1 MPLSCGLTVNDS
13 KPPVIHDILSI
24 LSPADRR
31 RFAWLCVGVAVLAL
45 TELVGVASVFPF
57 MSLMADP
64 GQLQGESWLAQ
75 AYRTLGFT
83 SPRRFII
90 WAGVA
95 VIVLLVV
102 SRTLGWFISY
112 QRDRLEWAIYLR
124 TSSRLLEY
132 YIDRPYEYFLSQNT
146 ADLRGYVIT
155 ETIHLV
161 HGVLAPLITILI
173 NGGTAVVIT
182 LLLLFVSP
190 VVALTTAAVL
200 GSAYA
205 GIFIFRRRPLQ
216 ALGEKRLSANQHQ
229 PRVLEELFTGMKT
242 IKTYGNE
249 AAFIERYRHHTGV
262 LADVNPRLRVIY
274 QMPRFIL
281 EVLAFSGIVGVTLY
295 LYVREGNLT
304 GLLPTLSLFAVGG
317 YRLLPAMQQV
327 FAAVSTIKAFRP
339 TLDKLTPD
347 LRASLTWESRPRPAS
362 RSLPFNHEVKLQ
374 NVDFQFREAKKPLFA
389 GLNLS
394 VKKGTTIAFV
404 GSTGSGK
411 TTAVDLLTGL
421 LRPTAG
427 QVTVDGQPLSDLNI
441 ADWRRQIAYV
451 PQDVYLYDVS
461 IRENITFGTTEN
473 VSDEAITEILEKV
486 ELADFI
492 HTQTA
497 RGLDTP
503 LGENGIRLS
512 GGQRQRIGLARA
524 LLRRPS
530 LLVLDEATSALDT
543 VTERAILDTIDN
555 LPQSITVVLI
565 AHRITTVR
573 SADRIYLLEQ
583 GKIMA
588 QGTYEELVQR
598 SERFRNLAE

>member
-1 MPLSCGLTVNDS
+1 LAKSPFT
-13 KPPVIHDILSI
+13 DILSI

-31 RFAWLCVGVAVLAL
+31 RFAWLCAGVAVLAL

-64 GQLQGESWLAQ
+64 GQLQEDGWLGR
-75 AYRTLGFT
+75 AYQTLGFT
-83 SPRRFII
+83 SPRQFII
-90 WAGVA
+90 YTGVA
-95 VIVLLVV
+95 VIVLLIV
-102 SRTLGWFISY
+102 SRALGWFISY
-112 QRDRLEWAIYLR
+112 RRDRLEWAIYLR

-132 YIDRPYEYFLSQNT
+132 YIDRPYDYFLSQNT

-200 GSAYA
+200 GGAYA

-216 ALGEKRLSANQHQ
+216 TLGEKRLSANQHQ

-249 AAFIERYRHHTGV
+249 ATFVERYRHHTGV

-281 EVLAFSGIVGVTLY
+281 EVLAFCGIVGVTLY

-339 TLDKLTPD
+339 TLDKLAPD
-347 LRASLTWESRPRPAS
+347 LHASLTWASEPRPAPQP
-362 RSLPFNHEVKLQ
+362 LPFTHEVRLQ
-374 NVDFQFREAKKPLFA
+374 NVSFRFKGTEKLLFTD
-389 GLNLS
+389 LDLS
-394 VKKGTTIAFV
+394 VKQGTTIAFV

-427 QVTVDGQPLSDLNI
+427 QVLVDGQPLNDRTI

-461 IRENITFGTTEN
+461 IRENITFGTTRDI
-473 VSDEAITEILEKV
+473 SDEAILDVLEKV

-492 HTQTA
+492 RTQTT

-543 VTERAILDTIDN
+543 VTERAILTTLEE
-555 LPQSITVVLI
+555 LPDAITVVLI

-573 SADRIYLLEQ
+573 SADKIYLLEQ
-583 GKIMA
+583 GEIMA
-588 QGTYEELVQR
+588 EGTYEELVAQN
-598 SERFRNLAE
+598 ERFRNLAE